1 MPEARHLAVLALVLL
16 APAGCVFDGWTTDS
30 EPQQR
35 QPVRVD
41 TAGLDVYLETLR
53 RLSTDDEVEQADV
66 YHESVTAYE
75 AAPTTTNRLRLALV
89 LGTSG
94 HAYSNPEEAQSM
106 LRSLLAA
113 PETLLPVERNL
124 AQIHLYAV
132 EQRLVLEAENRR
144 FYSTAQRD
152 ARTRAAAADRRL
164 RAAREEIEQLR
175 AALAEAEAKLDAVSS
190 IEQSIEQA
198 GNSE

>member
-1 MPEARHLAVLALVLL
+1 
-16 APAGCVFDGWTTDS
+16 
-30 EPQQR
+30 
-35 QPVRVD
+35 
-41 TAGLDVYLETLR
+41 
-53 RLSTDDEVEQADV
+53 
-66 YHESVTAYE
+66 
-75 AAPTTTNRLRLALV
+75 
-89 LGTSG
+89 
-94 HAYSNPEEAQSM
+94 M